1 LEKGN
6 INRTEALNSKNL
18 MFYNFMTMKRPLLP
32 YISEV
37 CMIEKS
43 RRRTEVDE
51 MYFQWLVTEVRLQ
64 EQRHDEDIREELQ
77 SRYTVDWM

>member
-1 LEKGN
+1 
-6 INRTEALNSKNL
+6 
-18 MFYNFMTMKRPLLP
+18 
-32 YISEV
+32 
-37 CMIEKS
+37 MIEKS

>member
-51 MYFQWLVTEVRLQ
+51 MYFQ
-64 EQRHDEDIREELQ
+64 
-77 SRYTVDWM
+77 